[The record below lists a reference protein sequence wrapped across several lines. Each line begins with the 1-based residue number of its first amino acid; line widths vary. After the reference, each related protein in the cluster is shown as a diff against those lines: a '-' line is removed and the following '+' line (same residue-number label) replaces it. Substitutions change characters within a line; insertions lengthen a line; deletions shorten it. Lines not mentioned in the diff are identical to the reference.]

1 METME
6 AMADHDLS
14 VFMGRMDKLCQR
26 LSDWKSAMPQRS
38 QSRSTSQSLANRSR
52 QLSSHLRQLEGQGLA
67 RSFVKLRQQTETPSS
82 GSRLWNNGGSQ
93 EGTKARVERAE
104 TPILKLSTR
113 GSPPASRSSK
123 ALVSILPY
131 SAKDWLN
138 DEAKV
143 SQVSQVSQTERT
155 LKPSGERVEAP
166 QPPELAKNEWQR
178 SRNKLIDGSPSRRSR
193 VESKSPKR
201 TNPSLSPSSRRS
213 NRSRDAL
220 SPENSPFQMDGPSEV
235 RFSET
240 LKNPSE
246 DTKGFEDSQ
255 VISSFESRI
264 QALQQKARGLPRP
277 HMESSWPRNR
287 DPSKGGGSLIV
298 RQDFQEQA
306 PGYNGYGSPSTE
318 LSHWRSQVRNSPDT
332 GRSQRSDETLASRIS
347 NLEDSFARIEFMLQQ
362 VLGIAGSQMQ
372 MPRVNS
378 RSPQSRVDTWPIGPL
393 PPPGLGGGC
402 EVVHDKAAE
411 TRKGFFKWPMDIA
424 EATELARLR
433 QAKAASHS
441 A

>member
-1 METME
+1 MIPNKQHELE
-6 AMADHDLS
+6 VASCGVKVHP
-14 VFMGRMDKLCQR
+14 G
-26 LSDWKSAMPQRS
+26 
-38 QSRSTSQSLANRSR
+38 
-52 QLSSHLRQLEGQGLA
+52 HLRQLEGQGLA

-143 SQVSQVSQTERT
+143 SQVSQTERT

-220 SPENSPFQMDGPSEV
+220 PLRIAPF
-235 RFSET
+235 
-240 LKNPSE
+240 K
-246 DTKGFEDSQ
+246 
-255 VISSFESRI
+255 
-264 QALQQKARGLPRP
+264 
-277 HMESSWPRNR
+277 W
-287 DPSKGGGSLIV
+287 
-298 RQDFQEQA
+298 
-306 PGYNGYGSPSTE
+306 
-318 LSHWRSQVRNSPDT
+318 T
-332 GRSQRSDETLASRIS
+332 GRRR
-347 NLEDSFARIEFMLQQ
+347 
-362 VLGIAGSQMQ
+362 
-372 MPRVNS
+372 
-378 RSPQSRVDTWPIGPL
+378 
-393 PPPGLGGGC
+393 
-402 EVVHDKAAE
+402 
-411 TRKGFFKWPMDIA
+411 
-424 EATELARLR
+424 
-433 QAKAASHS
+433 
-441 A
+441 

>member
-1 METME
+1 MIPNKQHELE
-6 AMADHDLS
+6 VASCGVKVHP
-14 VFMGRMDKLCQR
+14 GQ
-26 LSDWKSAMPQRS
+26 
-38 QSRSTSQSLANRSR
+38 
-52 QLSSHLRQLEGQGLA
+52 LRQLEGQGLA

-82 GSRLWNNGGSQ
+82 GSRLWNNSGSQ

-104 TPILKLSTR
+104 SPILKLSTR
-113 GSPPASRSSK
+113 GSPPASRSPSK

-143 SQVSQVSQTERT
+143 SQVSQTERT
-155 LKPSGERVEAP
+155 FEAP

-178 SRNKLIDGSPSRRSR
+178 SRNKLIDGSPSRRRR

-277 HMESSWPRNR
+277 HM
-287 DPSKGGGSLIV
+287 D
-298 RQDFQEQA
+298 A
-306 PGYNGYGSPSTE
+306 C
-318 LSHWRSQVRNSPDT
+318 
-332 GRSQRSDETLASRIS
+332 
-347 NLEDSFARIEFMLQQ
+347 LQ
-362 VLGIAGSQMQ
+362 
-372 MPRVNS
+372 
-378 RSPQSRVDTWPIGPL
+378 
-393 PPPGLGGGC
+393 
-402 EVVHDKAAE
+402 
-411 TRKGFFKWPMDIA
+411 
-424 EATELARLR
+424 
-433 QAKAASHS
+433 
-441 A
+441 

>member
-1 METME
+1 M
-6 AMADHDLS
+6 
-14 VFMGRMDKLCQR
+14 KP
-26 LSDWKSAMPQRS
+26 WKPWKRWRITIS
-38 QSRSTSQSLANRSR
+38 QSSWAAWTSCANGWVTGSR
-52 QLSSHLRQLEGQGLA
+52 RCLRDLRAGAPHRVWQIAQDSSAAARTFDLFLNDVIWLLNDCRLIIFNLKFINNFPVIPNKQHELEVASCGVKVHPGHLRQLKGQGLA

-277 HMESSWPRNR
+277 HM
-287 DPSKGGGSLIV
+287 D
-298 RQDFQEQA
+298 A
-306 PGYNGYGSPSTE
+306 C
-318 LSHWRSQVRNSPDT
+318 
-332 GRSQRSDETLASRIS
+332 
-347 NLEDSFARIEFMLQQ
+347 LQ
-362 VLGIAGSQMQ
+362 
-372 MPRVNS
+372 
-378 RSPQSRVDTWPIGPL
+378 
-393 PPPGLGGGC
+393 
-402 EVVHDKAAE
+402 
-411 TRKGFFKWPMDIA
+411 
-424 EATELARLR
+424 
-433 QAKAASHS
+433 
-441 A
+441 